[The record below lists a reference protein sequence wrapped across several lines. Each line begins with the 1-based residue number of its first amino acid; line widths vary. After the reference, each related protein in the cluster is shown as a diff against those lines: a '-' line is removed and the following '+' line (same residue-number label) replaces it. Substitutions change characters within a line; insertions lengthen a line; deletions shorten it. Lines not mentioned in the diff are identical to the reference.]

1 MISNIV
7 LSGKNRIYN
16 VAKGENTTNR
26 DIITKLQEIT
36 SCNIEILPN
45 AKNYSFPKINIDRLV
60 NEFNF
65 NPKSLLD
72 YIEDIVKSYK
82 NFNSKN

>member
-1 MISNIV
+1 M
-7 LSGKNRIYN
+7 
-16 VAKGENTTNR
+16 
-26 DIITKLQEIT
+26 
-36 SCNIEILPN
+36 EILPN